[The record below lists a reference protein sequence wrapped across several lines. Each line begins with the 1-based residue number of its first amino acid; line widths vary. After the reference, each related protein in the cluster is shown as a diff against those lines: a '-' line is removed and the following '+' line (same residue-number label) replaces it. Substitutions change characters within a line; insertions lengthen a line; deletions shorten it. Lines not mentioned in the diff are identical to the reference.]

1 MYKIVY
7 VLFCVIVF
15 MACHKKEISDCRNR
29 ICTTE
34 SRSIVFTFTDK
45 SGTGVAVKDY
55 SVVNMRT
62 GESVKRNVSGLSLA
76 PGTYIVLDD
85 SYVNKLS
92 AEGDDIK
99 ISGKLEATGQTKST
113 IMKVAGGACAC
124 HIQKISGADKLAFD

>member
-7 VLFCVIVF
+7 VLFCAIVF

-34 SRSIVFTFTDK
+34 FRSIVFTFTDK

-62 GESVKRNVSGLSLA
+62 GESIKSNVSGLSLG
-76 PGTYIVLDD
+76 PGIYMVLND
-85 SYVNKLS
+85 SHLSKLS
-92 AEGDDIK
+92 VKGDDIK
-99 ISGKLEATGQTKST
+99 ISGTLEATGQTKST

-124 HIQKISGADKLAFD
+124 HIEKISGADKLAFD